1 MRPPWHV
8 RAARRLYIL
17 FFYGFSAGP
26 AAMTLGVV
34 LAVVSAVV
42 SVSYT
47 VGFKVVIDSI
57 VAGHGLGVV
66 IGTLVVAVL
75 FSVSWTLGGVSAFV
89 GFYVNNLCTGYL
101 SSRVA
106 RLTTTIPGLEHHERP
121 DFLKQLDLLQ
131 RNLYNLSNGPTQSLL
146 ALQVLARMVTVVV
159 LLASVDPI
167 LTLMPLIA
175 AFPVGDDLAARRRE
189 RTDKAVVERVRRANG
204 LFDLASTPAQA
215 SELRSFGLR
224 GEIAR
229 RHQSLNADVRRQVVR
244 SAEIGASQSA
254 AGWLVYG
261 AGFAGAIV
269 LLAIRA
275 VHGQASYG
283 DVVMVTA
290 LIQRTQQQ
298 KALVSS
304 SISQLVTNSRAAQYL
319 FWLEDHH
326 RTVRRAVASPRPV
339 PEVLDRGIRLSSVAF
354 TYPGT
359 KRAVLEDVSLLLPA
373 GSSVALVGE
382 NGAGKTTLI
391 KLLTGMYQPTA
402 GSIHIDDTS
411 LDELDLENW
420 RRRTTAAFQDFVRFE
435 LLAGE
440 AVGVGDLPRIG
451 DEPAILAALDRAHG
465 TDALDNLPHGL
476 RTPLGRSLPDGR
488 DLSGGQWQKVALG
501 RAMMRERPLLLV
513 LTSRPPAWTHQ
524 PRRPCSN
531 ATSGRPDAA
540 PSGAGRDAIRVP
552 PLLHRARS
560 RPHRRSPRGPC
571 RRDRQPR
578 RSDRLRRTLRRAV
591 RATGA
596 LIPLTGNRK
605 ETIEITTAHA

>member
-1 MRPPWHV
+1 MTPPWHL
-8 RAARRLYIL
+8 RAARRLDIL
-17 FFYGFSAGP
+17 FFFGFCAGP

-66 IGTLVVAVL
+66 VGTLVVAVL
-75 FSVSWTLGGVSAFV
+75 FSVSWTLGGVSALV
-89 GFYVNNLCTGYL
+89 GFYVGNLCSGYL

-106 RLTTTIPGLEHHERP
+106 RLTTTIPGLEHYERP
-121 DFLKQLDLLQ
+121 DFLKQLDLLR
-131 RNLYNLSNGPTQSLL
+131 RNLSNLSNGPTQSLL

-159 LLASVDPI
+159 LLATVDPI
-167 LTLMPLIA
+167 LTLLPLIA
-175 AFPVGDDLAARRRE
+175 AFPAVGDDLAARRRE
-189 RTDKAVVERVRRANG
+189 RTDKAVVERVRLANS

-224 GEIAR
+224 EQIAR
-229 RHQSLNADVRRQVVR
+229 RHQSLNEEVRREVVR
-244 SAEIGASQSA
+244 SAEIGALQSA

-261 AGFAGAIV
+261 AGFAGAIAA
-269 LLAIRA
+269 LAVRA

-283 DVVMVTA
+283 NVVMVAA

-298 KALVSS
+298 MAQVSS
-304 SISQLVTNSRAAQYL
+304 AVSQLATNSRAAQYL

-326 RTVRRAVASPRPV
+326 RDVRRVLASPRPV
-339 PEVLDRGIRLSSVAF
+339 PEVLHRGVRLSGVTF

-359 KRAVLEDVSLLLPA
+359 DRIVLQDVSVLLPA

-391 KLLTGMYQPTA
+391 KLLTGMYRPTA
-402 GSIHIDDTS
+402 GSIHIDDTP
-411 LDELDLENW
+411 LDDVDLESW
-420 RRRTTAAFQDFVRFE
+420 RQRTTAAFQDFVRFE

-451 DEPAILAALDRAHG
+451 DEPAILAALERAHG
-465 TDALDNLPHGL
+465 ADALDSLPDGL

-501 RAMMRERPLLLV
+501 RAMMRDRPILLV
-513 LTSRPPAWTHQ
+513 LDEPTASLDAPTEAALFERYVGASRRSAE
-524 PRRPCSN
+524 R
-531 ATSGRPDAA
+531 
-540 PSGAGRDAIRVP
+540 SGAVTLFVSHRFSTVRAADLIVVLHEGRVVEQGSHDDLIASGGRYAE
-552 PLLHRARS
+552 LFELQARS
-560 RPHRRSPRGPC
+560 YR
-571 RRDRQPR
+571 
-578 RSDRLRRTLRRAV
+578 
-591 RATGA
+591 
-596 LIPLTGNRK
+596 
-605 ETIEITTAHA
+605 

>member
-1 MRPPWHV
+1 MTPPWHL
-8 RAARRLYIL
+8 RAARRLDIL
-17 FFYGFSAGP
+17 FFFGFCAGP

-66 IGTLVVAVL
+66 VGTLVVAVL
-75 FSVSWTLGGVSAFV
+75 FSVSWTLGGVSALV
-89 GFYVNNLCTGYL
+89 GFYVGNLCSGYL

-106 RLTTTIPGLEHHERP
+106 RLTTTIPGLEHYERP
-121 DFLKQLDLLQ
+121 DFLKQLDLLR
-131 RNLYNLSNGPTQSLL
+131 RNLSNLSNGPTQSLL

-159 LLASVDPI
+159 LLATVDPI
-167 LTLMPLIA
+167 LTLLPLIA
-175 AFPVGDDLAARRRE
+175 AFPAVGDDLAARRRE
-189 RTDKAVVERVRRANG
+189 RTDKAVVERVRLANS

-224 GEIAR
+224 EQIAR
-229 RHQSLNADVRRQVVR
+229 RHQSLNEEVRREVVR
-244 SAEIGASQSA
+244 SAEIGALQSA

-261 AGFAGAIV
+261 AGFAGAIAA
-269 LLAIRA
+269 LAVRA

-283 DVVMVTA
+283 DVVMVAA

-298 KALVSS
+298 MAQVSS
-304 SISQLVTNSRAAQYL
+304 AVSQLATNSRAAQYL

-326 RTVRRAVASPRPV
+326 RDVRRVLASPRPV
-339 PEVLDRGIRLSSVAF
+339 PEVLHRGVRLSGVTF

-359 KRAVLEDVSLLLPA
+359 DRIVLQDVSVLLPA

-391 KLLTGMYQPTA
+391 KLLTGMYRPTA
-402 GSIHIDDTS
+402 GSIHIDDTP
-411 LDELDLENW
+411 LDDVDLESW
-420 RRRTTAAFQDFVRFE
+420 RQRTTAAFQDFVRFE

-451 DEPAILAALDRAHG
+451 DEPAILAALERAHG
-465 TDALDNLPHGL
+465 ADALDSLPDGL

-501 RAMMRERPLLLV
+501 RAMMRDRPILLV
-513 LTSRPPAWTHQ
+513 LDEPTASLDAPTEAALFERYVGASRRSAE
-524 PRRPCSN
+524 R
-531 ATSGRPDAA
+531 
-540 PSGAGRDAIRVP
+540 SGAVTLFVSHRFSTVRAADLIVVLHEGRVVEQGSHDDLIASGGRYAE
-552 PLLHRARS
+552 LFELQARS
-560 RPHRRSPRGPC
+560 YR
-571 RRDRQPR
+571 
-578 RSDRLRRTLRRAV
+578 
-591 RATGA
+591 
-596 LIPLTGNRK
+596 
-605 ETIEITTAHA
+605 

>member
-1 MRPPWHV
+1 VTPPWHL
-8 RAARRLYIL
+8 RAARRLDIL
-17 FFYGFSAGP
+17 FFFGFRAGP

-57 VAGHGLGVV
+57 VVGHGLGVV
-66 IGTLVVAVL
+66 VGTLVVAVL
-75 FSVSWTLGGVSAFV
+75 FSVSWTLGGVSALV
-89 GFYVNNLCTGYL
+89 GFYVGNLCSGYL

-106 RLTTTIPGLEHHERP
+106 RLTTTIPGLEHYERP
-121 DFLKQLDLLQ
+121 DFLKQLDLLR
-131 RNLYNLSNGPTQSLL
+131 RNLSNLSNGPTQSLL

-159 LLASVDPI
+159 LLATVDPI
-167 LTLMPLIA
+167 LTLLPLIA
-175 AFPVGDDLAARRRE
+175 AFPAVGDDLAARRRE
-189 RTDKAVVERVRRANG
+189 RTDKAVVERVRLANS

-224 GEIAR
+224 EQIAR
-229 RHQSLNADVRRQVVR
+229 RHQSLNEEVRREVVR
-244 SAEIGASQSA
+244 SAEIGALQSA

-261 AGFAGAIV
+261 AGFAGAIAA
-269 LLAIRA
+269 LAVRA

-283 DVVMVTA
+283 DVVMVAA

-298 KALVSS
+298 MAQVSS
-304 SISQLVTNSRAAQYL
+304 AVSQLATNSRAAQYL

-326 RTVRRAVASPRPV
+326 RDVRRVLASPRPV
-339 PEVLDRGIRLSSVAF
+339 PEVLHRGVRLSGVTF

-359 KRAVLEDVSLLLPA
+359 DRIVLQDVSVLLPA

-391 KLLTGMYQPTA
+391 KLLTGMYRPTA
-402 GSIHIDDTS
+402 GSIHIDDTP
-411 LDELDLENW
+411 LDDVDLESW
-420 RRRTTAAFQDFVRFE
+420 RQRTTAAFQDFVRFE

-451 DEPAILAALDRAHG
+451 DEPAILAALERAHG
-465 TDALDNLPHGL
+465 ADALDSLPDGL

-501 RAMMRERPLLLV
+501 RAMMRDRPILLV
-513 LTSRPPAWTHQ
+513 LDEPTASLDAPTEAALFERYVGASRRSAE
-524 PRRPCSN
+524 R
-531 ATSGRPDAA
+531 
-540 PSGAGRDAIRVP
+540 SGAVTLFVSHRFSTVRAADLIVVLHEGRVVEQGSHDDLIASGGRYAE
-552 PLLHRARS
+552 LFELQARS
-560 RPHRRSPRGPC
+560 YR
-571 RRDRQPR
+571 
-578 RSDRLRRTLRRAV
+578 
-591 RATGA
+591 
-596 LIPLTGNRK
+596 
-605 ETIEITTAHA
+605 

>member
-1 MRPPWHV
+1 VRPPWHL
-8 RAARRLYIL
+8 RAARRLHIL

-26 AAMTLGVV
+26 AAMALGVV

-42 SVSYT
+42 SVGYT

-57 VAGHGLGVV
+57 VAGHGLGAVL
-66 IGTLVVAVL
+66 GTLVVAVL
-75 FSVSWTLGGVSAFV
+75 FSASWTLGGVSALV

-121 DFLKQLDLLQ
+121 DFHKQLDLLQ
-131 RNLYNLSNGPTQSLL
+131 RNLSTLSNGPTQSLL

-159 LLASVDPI
+159 LLATVDPI
-167 LTLMPLIA
+167 LTLLPLIA
-175 AFPVGDDLAARRRE
+175 AFPAVGDDLAARRRM
-189 RTDKAVVERVRRANG
+189 RTDQSVVERVRLANR

-224 GEIAR
+224 GEIAS
-229 RHQSLNADVRRQVVR
+229 RHQSLDEEISRQVIR
-244 SAEIGASQSA
+244 SAEIGAVQSA

-283 DVVMVTA
+283 DVVMVAA

-298 KALVSS
+298 MSQVSS
-304 SISQLVTNSRAAQYL
+304 SISQLATNSRAAQYL

-326 RTVRRAVASPRPV
+326 RGVRRVVAAPRPV
-339 PEVLDRGIRLSSVAF
+339 PEALDRGIWLSSVAF

-359 KRAVLEDVSLLLPA
+359 KRIVLEDVSLLLPA
-373 GSSVALVGE
+373 GSSVAFVGE

-391 KLLTGMYQPTA
+391 KLLTGMYRPTA
-402 GSIHIDDTS
+402 GSIDIDGTS
-411 LDELDLENW
+411 LDEFDLENW

-451 DEPAILAALDRAHG
+451 DEPAILAALERAHG
-465 TDALDNLPHGL
+465 ADALDNLPDGL

-513 LTSRPPAWTHQ
+513 LDEPTASLDAPTEAALFERYVGASRRTAE
-524 PRRPCSN
+524 R
-531 ATSGRPDAA
+531 
-540 PSGAGRDAIRVP
+540 SGAVTVFVSHRFSTVRVADLIVVLHEGRVVEQGSHDELIAAGGRYAE
-552 PLLHRARS
+552 LFELQARS
-560 RPHRRSPRGPC
+560 YR
-571 RRDRQPR
+571 
-578 RSDRLRRTLRRAV
+578 
-591 RATGA
+591 
-596 LIPLTGNRK
+596 
-605 ETIEITTAHA
+605 